1 MAQRALVSVSVLSTD
16 FTRLGESL
24 QRIRVAG
31 ADSVHL
37 DVMDG
42 HFVPN
47 ISFGPAIAGDIA
59 RAGGL
64 PASAHLMVDA
74 PENMFSSFTSAGV
87 AEVLFHLEATR
98 YPFRALDLLK
108 EAGVRAGIAVNP
120 STPLEA
126 VLPLLDR
133 LDTVLLMSVEPGF
146 GGQAFLPVTLARV
159 SRLRAAAAGL
169 DLRISV
175 DGGVD
180 ASNCAPLRDAGVSE
194 LVVGTAFFRSPD
206 PAAFVAQLK
215 GD

>member
-1 MAQRALVSVSVLSTD
+1 MKQRPLVSVSVLSTD

-24 QRIRVAG
+24 QRVRTSL

-42 HFVPN
+42 RFVPN
-47 ISFGPAIAGDIA
+47 VSFGPSIAGDIA
-59 RAGGL
+59 RACGL
-64 PASAHLMVDA
+64 PASAHLMVDT
-74 PENMFSSFTSAGV
+74 PENMFAAFTSAGV
-87 AEVLFHLEATR
+87 VEVLFHIEATR
-98 YPFRALDLLK
+98 YPFRALNLLRD
-108 EAGVRAGIAVNP
+108 AGVRAGVAVNP

-126 VLPLLDR
+126 VLPLLDS

-146 GGQAFLPVTLARV
+146 GGQAFLPGTLDRV
-159 SRLRAAAAGL
+159 SRLRAEAAGL

-180 ASNCAPLRDAGVSE
+180 TSNCGALRGAGVDE